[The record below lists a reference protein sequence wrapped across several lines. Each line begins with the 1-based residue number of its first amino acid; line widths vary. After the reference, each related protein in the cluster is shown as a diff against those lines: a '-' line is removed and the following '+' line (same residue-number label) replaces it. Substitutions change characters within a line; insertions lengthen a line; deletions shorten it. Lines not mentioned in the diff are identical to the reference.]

1 MKDKKPGK
9 KSLGIANPSTKVSAN
24 RKWTVF
30 VIISSFVLSVLFSAV
45 TTTML
50 DKLGLTWAFV
60 ILLVII
66 AISIIFDMIGTS
78 AQTADEIPFHSLSA
92 RRISGASD
100 SVKIIRSA
108 PQVANLCCD
117 VIGDI
122 CGIIS
127 GGATALIVE
136 QLVAAF
142 SLEAILPSLILTG
155 LVSSLTI
162 GGKALTKAIAMQNA
176 NKIIFTIGK
185 IIYFLSFVKRLG
197 KRKKRNG

>member
-1 MKDKKPGK
+1 MKEKKPGK
-9 KSLGIANPSTKVSAN
+9 KSLKLKKSSAKVSAN

-50 DKLGLTWAFV
+50 EKLNLMWAFI
-60 ILLVII
+60 ILLIII
-66 AISIIFDMIGTS
+66 ALSIITDMIGT
-78 AQTADEIPFHSLSA
+78 ATQTADETPFHSLSA
-92 RRISGASD
+92 RRVWGAAQ
-100 SVKIIRSA
+100 SVKLIRYA

-136 QLVAAF
+136 RMVSAF
-142 SLEAILPSLILTG
+142 AVEAILPSLILTG

-162 GGKALTKAIAMQNA
+162 GGKALTKAIAMQNS
-176 NKIIFTIGK
+176 NKIIFIIGK
-185 IIYFLSFVKRLG
+185 IIYFVTFFKRLSRG
-197 KRKKRNG
+197 KKA